1 MSPKNEA
8 MAPPTGGDAG
18 NDSGGNGRIGR
29 LSLHSPDA
37 EPTRHRRYDHD
48 ADRGLESLRVLPLFE
63 ESPLPEK
70 SQATGESGE

>member
-18 NDSGGNGRIGR
+18 NESGGDGRIGR
-29 LSLHSPDA
+29 LILNSPYA
-37 EPTRHRRYDHD
+37 EPTRYRQHDHD

-63 ESPLPEK
+63 DSPLPEE
-70 SQATGESGE
+70 SQTTGESGE